1 VVEKTSQAVFDSW
14 VTKSDTQTQEFAM
27 PYQHFTLEE
36 REVIA
41 VGLAIGESGSQ
52 IARELDRHRSSISAE
67 IERNSIDGNYSPS
80 KAQALADDRRR
91 ESKSPWKMEEPEI
104 SKYVKGHL
112 KRQWSPEQIAGRM
125 KTDHPN
131 DSQMRVSH
139 ETIYGWIREDK
150 QQGGKWCKQLRQG
163 KRKRRKRYGTREN
176 RGRIKGRVGIEL
188 RPKEVDEKQRLGDWE
203 GDTVEGAKGSG
214 YLTTMVERKSQYLV
228 LGHSKTKQ
236 AGAIRR
242 AITHD
247 FRRHGDLPCETVT
260 LDNGKEFAEHK
271 QLGESLGGDVYFAKP
286 YHSWERGLNENTNGL
301 LRQYFPKG
309 MDFRKITRYQL
320 KKVESEL
327 NARPRK
333 TLGYRT
339 PQEVM
344 RE

>member
-14 VTKSDTQTQEFAM
+14 VTKSDTRTQELAM
-27 PYQHFTLEE
+27 HYQHFTLEE

-41 VGLAIGESGSQ
+41 IGLAKSESCSQ
-52 IARELDRHRSSISAE
+52 IARELERHHSSVSAE
-67 IERNSIDGNYSPS
+67 IARNSFDGSYTPS

-91 ESKSPWKMEEPEI
+91 ESKSPWKMEEPKI
-104 SKYVKGHL
+104 AKYVKDHL

-125 KTDHPN
+125 KAENPKDP
-131 DSQMRVSH
+131 QMRISH

-150 QQGGKWCKQLRQG
+150 QHGGKWFKQLRQG
-163 KRKRRKRYGTREN
+163 KRKRRKRYGTSEN
-176 RGRIKGRVGIEL
+176 RGRIKGRVDIDL
-188 RPKEVDEKQRLGDWE
+188 RPKEVDEKQRFGDWE

-228 LGHSKTKQ
+228 LGHSKTKR
-236 AGAIRR
+236 ASAIRR
-242 AITHD
+242 VIIHD

-271 QLGESLGGDVYFAKP
+271 QLGESLGGDIYFAKP

-320 KKVESEL
+320 KKVEREL

-333 TLGYRT
+333 TLDYRT

>member
-1 VVEKTSQAVFDSW
+1 
-14 VTKSDTQTQEFAM
+14 M

-36 REVIA
+36 REIIA
-41 VGLAIGESGSQ
+41 ASLVRDESCSQ
-52 IARELDRHRSSISAE
+52 IARELDRHRSSVSAE
-67 IERNSIDGNYSPS
+67 IERNSINGSYSPS

-91 ESKSPWKMEEPEI
+91 ESKRPWKMKEPKI
-104 SKYVKGHL
+104 AKYVKGHL

-125 KTDHPN
+125 KDENPKRP
-131 DSQMRVSH
+131 QMRISH

-150 QQGGKWCKQLRQG
+150 RHGGKWFKQLRQG
-163 KRKRRKRYGTREN
+163 KRKRRKRYVTSEN
-176 RGRIKGRVGIEL
+176 RGKIKGRVDIEQ
-188 RPKEVDEKQRLGDWE
+188 RPKVVEEKQRLGDWE

-214 YLTTMVERKSQYLV
+214 YLTTMVERKSQYLM

-242 AITHD
+242 VITHS
-247 FRRHGDLPCETVT
+247 FRRHGALPCETVT

-271 QLGESLGGDVYFAKP
+271 QLAESLGGDIYFAKP

-309 MDFRKITRYQL
+309 MDFRKITSYQL
-320 KKVESEL
+320 KKVEREL

-333 TLGYRT
+333 TLSYRT